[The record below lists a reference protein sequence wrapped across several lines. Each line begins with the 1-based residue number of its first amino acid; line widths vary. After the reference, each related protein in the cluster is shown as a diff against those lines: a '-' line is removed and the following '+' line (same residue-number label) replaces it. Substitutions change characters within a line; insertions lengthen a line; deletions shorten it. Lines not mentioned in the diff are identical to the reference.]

1 MKKLLSLCLAFFLVL
16 GSSACANNKADESKM
31 AEDAVAGYFD
41 ALRAG
46 KWEEASEFVSDSYS
60 DPLDIEQAEDY
71 LESLLEVYDY
81 GETFESEAKD
91 FMTNVMKSL
100 IASYE
105 IKGVEKE
112 DEKFIVNVDVVSK
125 DYSNLDLSSVQTE
138 ANDYMEQYA
147 NDNMAKIQE
156 VYQNEG
162 EDAAME
168 LILKDVSGYLF
179 DTIEKVY
186 AEAPEVAYSGHFE
199 VENDEGE
206 YKITDG
212 QLN

>member
-1 MKKLLSLCLAFFLVL
+1 
-16 GSSACANNKADESKM
+16 
-31 AEDAVAGYFD
+31 
-41 ALRAG
+41 
-46 KWEEASEFVSDSYS
+46 
-60 DPLDIEQAEDY
+60 
-71 LESLLEVYDY
+71 
-81 GETFESEAKD
+81 
-91 FMTNVMKSL
+91 
-100 IASYE
+100 
-105 IKGVEKE
+105 
-112 DEKFIVNVDVVSK
+112 
-125 DYSNLDLSSVQTE
+125 
-138 ANDYMEQYA
+138 MEQYA

-156 VYQNEG
+156 VNQNEG

-186 AEAPEVAYSGHFE
+186 AEAPEAAYSGHFE